1 MSRLALSEEHSERVD
16 KVLTELIT
24 KTNARC
30 AILADISGQ
39 LLATTGRT
47 KGLDA
52 TVLAA
57 LIASNVA
64 ATAEMARLLGERRHF
79 QILFHQG
86 EEQNL
91 HLNTIGTSF
100 LLAVVFSVN
109 VQIGLV
115 RLFST
120 KAVDA
125 LAKMAPEW
133 EMQLM
138 VPGAATANVPNDFA
152 ASLADELDSLW
163 KSN

>member
-1 MSRLALSEEHSERVD
+1 MSRLALSAEHADRVE
-16 KVLTELIT
+16 KILTELIG

-30 AILADISGQ
+30 AMLADISGQ
-39 LLATTGRT
+39 LLAVYGRT
-47 KGLDA
+47 RGIDS

-86 EEQNL
+86 EEHNL

-115 RLFST
+115 RLFSM
-120 KAVDA
+120 KAMEA
-125 LAKMAPEW
+125 LATMAPEW

-138 VPGAATANVPNDFA
+138 VPGAPSAVPDDFA
-152 ASLADELDSLW
+152 QTLAGELDNLW
-163 KSN
+163 KAN